1 MHSTSDYATSALMS
15 SSALLLMTC

>member
-1 MHSTSDYATSALMS
+1 MHSTSDYATSVLTS